1 MFAGDLH
8 GIERRDVNAAVGAEE
23 FLEACNATNGGRN
36 LANHLG
42 HARRKNRTFGIEKC
56 DGAPHCAAV
65 VVAQNH
71 DEGDA
76 HDAHG
81 DFTVS
86 AGSTRRRFGFG
97 ALVLMA
103 VVVAAV
109 ASLWSMRAI
118 GLAAADSITQSE
130 AGQLVE
136 AFLKERTPKAASG
149 EQTQLASSA
158 SVAGDAPRELRIPR
172 KLLTRNPFEMRLAGL
187 TQPGSAEAATP
198 KAPADAAAEA
208 AAAAATEREFRISE
222 WEALVDDGARDF
234 LIQSTLVAANPAAS
248 LVNMNGGV
256 YRVGE
261 VVMFPDHPVR
271 YEIMSVAL
279 DAITLRAANE
289 QLNAER
295 VLRLELA
302 AEE

>member
-1 MFAGDLH
+1 
-8 GIERRDVNAAVGAEE
+8 
-23 FLEACNATNGGRN
+23 
-36 LANHLG
+36 
-42 HARRKNRTFGIEKC
+42 
-56 DGAPHCAAV
+56 
-65 VVAQNH
+65 
-71 DEGDA
+71 
-76 HDAHG
+76 
-81 DFTVS
+81 
-86 AGSTRRRFGFG
+86 
-97 ALVLMA
+97 MA

-118 GLAAADSITQSE
+118 GLAAADSITPSE

-136 AFLKERTPKAASG
+136 AFLKERTPMAASG

-158 SVAGDAPRELRIPR
+158 SIAIDAPRELRIPR

-187 TQPGSAEAATP
+187 AQPGSAEAATP
-198 KAPADAAAEA
+198 KAPADTAAEA
-208 AAAAATEREFRISE
+208 AAAAATERELRISE
-222 WEALVDDGARDF
+222 WESLVDEGARDF
-234 LIQSTLVAANPAAS
+234 LIQSTLVAANPTAS

-271 YEIMSVAL
+271 YEIVSVAL

>member
-1 MFAGDLH
+1 MNTRDEIGLVDAGTAD
-8 GIERRDVNAAVGAEE
+8 GGAA
-23 FLEACNATNGGRN
+23 
-36 LANHLG
+36 H
-42 HARRKNRTFGIEKC
+42 H
-56 DGAPHCAAV
+56 
-65 VVAQNH
+65 
-71 DEGDA
+71 

-118 GLAAADSITQSE
+118 GLAAADTLTQSE

-136 AFLKERTPKAASG
+136 AFLKERTPKAAAG
-149 EQTQLASSA
+149 EKATAEARESIA
-158 SVAGDAPRELRIPR
+158 VDAPRELRIPR
-172 KLLTRNPFEMRLAGL
+172 KLLVRNPFEVRLGGL
-187 TQPGSAEAATP
+187 AQADAAQAAAP
-198 KAPADAAAEA
+198 KASADAAAE
-208 AAAAATEREFRISE
+208 AAATEREFRISE

-271 YEIMSVAL
+271 YEIVSVAL
-279 DAITLRAANE
+279 DAITLRAVNE

-295 VLRLELA
+295 LLRLELA
-302 AEE
+302 AE

>member
-1 MFAGDLH
+1 MNT
-8 GIERRDVNAAVGAEE
+8 RDE
-23 FLEACNATNGGRN
+23 
-36 LANHLG
+36 LG
-42 HARRKNRTFGIEKC
+42 HV
-56 DGAPHCAAV
+56 DAAT
-65 VVAQNH
+65 A
-71 DEGDA
+71 DA
-76 HDAHG
+76 GTTHHHDAHG

-149 EQTQLASSA
+149 EQTQAGASA

-261 VVMFPDHPVR
+261 VVMFPDLPVR

>member
-1 MFAGDLH
+1 VNTRDDLGLVDAGT
-8 GIERRDVNAAVGAEE
+8 A
-23 FLEACNATNGGRN
+23 
-36 LANHLG
+36 
-42 HARRKNRTFGIEKC
+42 
-56 DGAPHCAAV
+56 
-65 VVAQNH
+65 
-71 DEGDA
+71 DA
-76 HDAHG
+76 GTTHHHDAHG
-81 DFTVS
+81 DFTVG

-118 GLAAADSITQSE
+118 GLAAADSLTQSE

-136 AFLKERTPKAASG
+136 AFLKERTPKPASG
-149 EQTQLASSA
+149 EKAATEALAPISI
-158 SVAGDAPRELRIPR
+158 DAPRELRIPR
-172 KLLTRNPFEMRLAGL
+172 KLLARNPFEVRFAGL
-187 TQPGSAEAATP
+187 ANADATQAAAP

-261 VVMFPDHPVR
+261 VVTFPDHPVR
-271 YEIMSVAL
+271 YEIVSVAL

-295 VLRLELA
+295 MLRLELA
-302 AEE
+302 AE

>member
-1 MFAGDLH
+1 MSARGELDLVDSGAGTT
-8 GIERRDVNAAVGAEE
+8 GAE
-23 FLEACNATNGGRN
+23 
-36 LANHLG
+36 H
-42 HARRKNRTFGIEKC
+42 H
-56 DGAPHCAAV
+56 
-65 VVAQNH
+65 
-71 DEGDA
+71 

-81 DFTVS
+81 DFTVTS
-86 AGSTRRRFGFG
+86 GSTRRRFGFG
-97 ALVLMA
+97 ALVFLA

-118 GLAAADSITQSE
+118 GLSAADSSTQSE

-136 AFLKERTPKAASG
+136 AFLKERAPKAASG
-149 EQTQLASSA
+149 EKAATDAA
-158 SVAGDAPRELRIPR
+158 KPVALDSPRELRIPR
-172 KLLTRNPFEMRLAGL
+172 KLLVRNPFGPRTADAASPVEAGA
-187 TQPGSAEAATP
+187 SAPRVA
-198 KAPADAAAEA
+198 ADAAAEA
-208 AAAAATEREFRISE
+208 AAAAEAEREMRISE

-271 YEIMSVAL
+271 YEILLVAL

-289 QLNAER
+289 ELNAER
-295 VLRLELA
+295 TLRLELA
-302 AEE
+302 ATE

>member
-1 MFAGDLH
+1 MNTRDELGLVDAG
-8 GIERRDVNAAVGAEE
+8 AADGGA
-23 FLEACNATNGGRN
+23 A
-36 LANHLG
+36 H
-42 HARRKNRTFGIEKC
+42 H
-56 DGAPHCAAV
+56 
-65 VVAQNH
+65 
-71 DEGDA
+71 

-118 GLAAADSITQSE
+118 GLAAADTLTQSE

-136 AFLKERTPKAASG
+136 AFLKERTPKAAAG
-149 EQTQLASSA
+149 EKATVEAPASIA
-158 SVAGDAPRELRIPR
+158 IDAPRELRIPR
-172 KLLTRNPFEMRLAGL
+172 KLLVRNPFEVRLGGL
-187 TQPGSAEAATP
+187 AQADATQAAAP
-198 KAPADAAAEA
+198 KASADAAAEA

-271 YEIMSVAL
+271 YEIVSVAL
-279 DAITLRAANE
+279 DAITLRAVNE

-295 VLRLELA
+295 TLRLELA
-302 AEE
+302 AE

>member
-1 MFAGDLH
+1 VNTRDELGLVDAGT
-8 GIERRDVNAAVGAEE
+8 A
-23 FLEACNATNGGRN
+23 
-36 LANHLG
+36 
-42 HARRKNRTFGIEKC
+42 
-56 DGAPHCAAV
+56 
-65 VVAQNH
+65 
-71 DEGDA
+71 DA
-76 HDAHG
+76 GTTHHHDAHG

-149 EQTQLASSA
+149 EQTQAGASA

-198 KAPADAAAEA
+198 KAPAEA
-208 AAAAATEREFRISE
+208 AAAEATEREFRISE

-261 VVMFPDHPVR
+261 VVMFPDLPVR